1 MSGPRT
7 DRPAGR
13 QVARRSRDGYS
24 FAPRRELLLSA
35 VTKVAKSTD
44 RNCVSALP
52 QRAMPVHCHP
62 RFPSRNR
69 RFPDRCRSP
78 DCACT
83 AFRCRCL
90 LLRQKLFVL
99 PCRRLRNNYIL
110 CPTGTPTFAA
120 LRRQRRD
127 LIIANPVEAN
137 TPTVAGQA
145 VAEASAPVNAGT
157 VLLTDSDDRCTPP
170 ASTHRQIC
178 TCPPRAKGPL
188 DRRSKWF
195 SLVTF
200 FLQKKKVTRA
210 GARNAPSRARRRNTC
225 SPPPALSL
233 T

>member
-1 MSGPRT
+1 MIRRWRVRPA

-13 QVARRSRDGYS
+13 QVSAKLTDEGSFVSCPARRQCPPNTTAASAATYPLRCSAPQWARFDNRHSTSAPAPTLAVVSGSGAGIISRPGASAFFVSDGPIS
-24 FAPRRELLLSA
+24 SNSGRNGGKNAG
-35 VTKVAKSTD
+35 

-78 DCACT
+78 DCAST

-120 LRRQRRD
+120 ARRQRRD
-127 LIIANPVEAN
+127 LIIA
-137 TPTVAGQA
+137 
-145 VAEASAPVNAGT
+145 
-157 VLLTDSDDRCTPP
+157 
-170 ASTHRQIC
+170 
-178 TCPPRAKGPL
+178 
-188 DRRSKWF
+188 
-195 SLVTF
+195 
-200 FLQKKKVTRA
+200 TR
-210 GARNAPSRARRRNTC
+210 
-225 SPPPALSL
+225 
-233 T
+233 

>member
-1 MSGPRT
+1 MPNGHTYLCRLAAAKARFDNRHSTSVPAPTLTAVSGS
-7 DRPAGR
+7 
-13 QVARRSRDGYS
+13 RRRGY

-35 VTKVAKSTD
+35 VTKVAKSTG

-52 QRAMPVHCHP
+52 QRAMPVRCRP

-78 DCACT
+78 DCACA

-120 LRRQRRD
+120 ARRQRRD

-137 TPTVAGQA
+137 TPTVAG
-145 VAEASAPVNAGT
+145 ASG
-157 VLLTDSDDRCTPP
+157 R
-170 ASTHRQIC
+170 
-178 TCPPRAKGPL
+178 G
-188 DRRSKWF
+188 
-195 SLVTF
+195 SL
-200 FLQKKKVTRA
+200 RA
-210 GARNAPSRARRRNTC
+210 GERRHNPFDRQ
-225 SPPPALSL
+225 
-233 T
+233 